1 MDENAHP
8 PRKILLVAT
17 TGGFT
22 HAAPVLE
29 LGKVLSERGHTVDFA
44 TMEGQE
50 HWTKDYPFISQL
62 HILGA
67 GPTERQLSEH
77 YLRMRNWDMSV
88 GLAGA
93 MPSKYMFDSF
103 WPVTYDH
110 LKSIVD
116 DSARRPDFIIA
127 DFFVDA
133 VKDMHFQ
140 YQVPVAIVH
149 PQMPALMLPCSYIPG
164 QPGFQLDGTL
174 TSEHASIWLRL
185 KNELVVVKGVREII
199 RFFRWTKQMRR
210 AHGVHYSIPHPRKP
224 DYLVFINSFFGL
236 EVPRD
241 LPPLAAVVGPILS
254 DTYPPCDEHYTTF
267 LADRKNVVYIAL
279 GTHVILSMADASK
292 ILTALFRLLEAAV
305 IDGVIWAVGQSGRQD
320 LDPSAI
326 FTFAT
331 PVLPNTVD
339 SNKASREGTITLADL
354 LAGHHPA
361 FLFPYFA
368 PQRALLDHPAVRLYF
383 THGGG
388 SSANEGLYHGKPML
402 AMGIFSD
409 QIANTTRLVHG
420 GVAEPLNKF
429 SFTAEEIFEKARRIL
444 EDVDGGYARESLRL
458 QRIARVASRRKH
470 HAADLVEEVLYD
482 TELRVVD
489 GKEIRPMH
497 LQTADMRMPVYKV
510 RNWDLMAL
518 AGVGL
523 AGWLGSVA
531 VLGPLVWRHRA
542 VARGFV
548 LGLMERV
555 GVYLGSALD
564 GS

>member
-1 MDENAHP
+1 MNDNAHP
-8 PRKILLVAT
+8 SRKILLVVT

-29 LGKVLSERGHTVDFA
+29 LGRVLSERGHTVDFA

-50 HWTKDYPFISQL
+50 HWTEDYPFISQL
-62 HILGA
+62 HILGT
-67 GPTERQLSEH
+67 GPTDQQLNEH

-103 WPVTYDH
+103 WPVTYIH
-110 LKSIVD
+110 LKAIMED
-116 DSARRPDFIIA
+116 PARRPDFIIA

-140 YQVPVAIVH
+140 YQVPIAIVH
-149 PQMPALMLPCSYIPG
+149 PQMPVLTLPCSYIPG

-174 TSEHASIWLRL
+174 TSEHAPIWLRL
-185 KNELVVVKGVREII
+185 KNELVVIKGLREII
-199 RFFRWTKQMRR
+199 RLFRWTRRMRR
-210 AHGVHYSIPHPRKP
+210 AQGVHYSIPNPSKP

-241 LPPLAAVVGPILS
+241 LPPLAAAVGPILS
-254 DTYPPCDEHYTTF
+254 DTYPPCDAQHAQF
-267 LADRKNVVYIAL
+267 LSSRNSVIYIAL
-279 GTHVILSMADASK
+279 GTHIILSMADTSK
-292 ILTALFRLLEAAV
+292 ILAALFRLLEESV

-320 LDPSAI
+320 LDPSAT
-326 FTFAT
+326 FTFMPPSAAS
-331 PVLPNTVD
+331 
-339 SNKASREGTITLADL
+339 SNPLENEKPRDGEEISLAEL

-368 PQRALLDHPAVRLYF
+368 PQRAILDHPAVRLYF

-388 SSANEGLYHGKPML
+388 SSANEGLYHGKSML

-409 QIANTTRLVHG
+409 QIANTARLVHG

-429 SFTAEEIFEKARRIL
+429 SFTAEEVFEKACRVL
-444 EDVDGGYARESLRL
+444 EDVEGKYARESLRL
-458 QRIARVASRRKH
+458 QRIARVAARRKYF
-470 HAADLVEEVLYD
+470 AADLVEEVLYD
-482 TELRVVD
+482 TELRMVD
-489 GKEIRPMH
+489 GREVRPMH
-497 LQTADMRMPVYKV
+497 LQTADMRMPLYKV

-518 AGVGL
+518 VGVGL
-523 AGWLGSVA
+523 AGSLGTVT
-531 VLGPLVWRHRA
+531 VLARLVWQHRM

-548 LGLMERV
+548 SELLERV
-555 GVYLGSALD
+555 GTQ
-564 GS
+564 